1 MITTTRIAAALGLG
15 ALSFALQL
23 QAAAPAFSGLA
34 AVADDAEGAL
44 TNPAG
49 MTRLD
54 RPTTSLG
61 ALLARGFGK
70 FEIDE
75 ELTTV
80 DGGDPDSGGSPVVI
94 PSAYYVRP
102 VGERWRVGV
111 SLTVPSG
118 FGSDNGGDWA
128 GRYYSDSYSLVYV
141 ALTPAVACR
150 INEQWSFGVAVG
162 INYTLS
168 DSEVAINTLVP
179 GRPDGRLE
187 AELDGIGLNASAS
200 LLWEQSSR
208 TRFGLVYTSASEADL
223 DGTLRIRNAG
233 PLLDVLGVDKLD
245 LEIRN
250 TLPQRVLAGAYH
262 ELDEQWSVTA
272 DVMWVDFSDFGT
284 AGVALNG
291 RELAYDRPGIYD
303 DVWIVSLGVG
313 KQLDAR
319 LKLEAG
325 ALYVTQPVS
334 DADRTLSM
342 RLDAVVGIGAGARYA
357 LANGDGLDFSATVIS
372 YGDAP
377 VDTGRNLWR
386 GRVVGENS
394 NPYALLL
401 GVAWHF

>member
-1 MITTTRIAAALGLG
+1 VTRIRAALGLA
-15 ALSFALQL
+15 ALLFATQL
-23 QAAAPAFSGLA
+23 QAASPAFSGLA

-61 ALLARGFGK
+61 ALLARAFGS
-70 FEIDE
+70 FEVDE
-75 ELTTV
+75 SLTTV
-80 DGGDPDSGGSPVVI
+80 DGGDPDNSNDPIAI

-102 VGERWRVGV
+102 IDERWRVGI

-128 GRYYSDSYSLVYV
+128 GRYYSDAYSLVYV
-141 ALTPAVACR
+141 ALTPAVAYR
-150 INEQWSFGVAVG
+150 VNAQWSVGVAVG

-168 DSEVAINTLVP
+168 DSEVAVNTLIP

-200 LLWEQSSR
+200 LLYEPSAR

-223 DGTLRIRNAG
+223 EGTLRIRNAG
-233 PLLDVLGVDKLD
+233 PLLEAAGLGKLD
-245 LEIRN
+245 LEVRN
-250 TLPQRVLAGAYH
+250 TLPQRLLAGVYH

-284 AGVALNG
+284 AGVAVNG
-291 RELAYDRPGIYD
+291 NDLSFEPDGIYD
-303 DVWIVSLGVG
+303 DVWIVSLGLG
-313 KQLDAR
+313 KRIDAR
-319 LKLEAG
+319 RKFEAG

-334 DADRTLSM
+334 DSDRTLSM
-342 RLDAVVGIGAGARYA
+342 RLDRVVGLGAGISYT
-357 LANGDGLDFSATVIS
+357 LGNGDGLDLSATLID

-377 VDTGRNLWR
+377 VDTGRSLLR

>member
-1 MITTTRIAAALGLG
+1 
-15 ALSFALQL
+15 
-23 QAAAPAFSGLA
+23 
-34 AVADDAEGAL
+34 
-44 TNPAG
+44 
-49 MTRLD
+49 
-54 RPTTSLG
+54 
-61 ALLARGFGK
+61 
-70 FEIDE
+70 
-75 ELTTV
+75 
-80 DGGDPDSGGSPVVI
+80 
-94 PSAYYVRP
+94 VRP